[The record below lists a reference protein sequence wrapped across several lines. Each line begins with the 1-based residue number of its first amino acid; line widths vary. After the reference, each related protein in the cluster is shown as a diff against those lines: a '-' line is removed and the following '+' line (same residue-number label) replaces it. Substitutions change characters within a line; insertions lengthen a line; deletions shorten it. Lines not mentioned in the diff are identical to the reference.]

1 MLREGRFLLVLAAAL
16 HPSSVVP
23 FPYSCEKG
31 KAERKEIW
39 RLWCPLRKSCPNS
52 HHPLK
57 VFPAPFPQEA
67 PLGDFQPARRAGGF
81 PGTPKRKLMLLCLCV
96 VERWGR
102 KRVERTG
109 GAVKANGE
117 MQGRESRPDHA

>member
-1 MLREGRFLLVLAAAL
+1 MSWLLLCIPLQWYHFLTAVRREKPKEKKFGGCGVPSERAVPIRITPSKFSQLLFPKKLLLVI
-16 HPSSVVP
+16 SS
-23 FPYSCEKG
+23 
-31 KAERKEIW
+31 
-39 RLWCPLRKSCPNS
+39 
-52 HHPLK
+52 
-57 VFPAPFPQEA
+57 
-67 PLGDFQPARRAGGF
+67 QPGEQAGS

-117 MQGRESRPDHA
+117 MQGWESRPDHA

>member
-31 KAERKEIW
+31 KAERKEIL
-39 RLWCPLRKSCPNS
+39 RLWFPLRKSCPNS
-52 HHPLK
+52 HPPLR

-67 PLGDFQPARRAGGF
+67 PLGDFHPARRAGGF
-81 PGTPKRKLMLLCLCV
+81 PGTPKRKLMLLCLCRGKMGQK
-96 VERWGR
+96 EGGEDGWGCKGKWR
-102 KRVERTG
+102 NA
-109 GAVKANGE
+109 GAGK
-117 MQGRESRPDHA
+117 PP